1 MYSVRATNKKGG
13 FFLATIADPK
23 EADAKHEFLWNE
35 RDTEGNLKWGMVSTT
50 KITEPWAMKEAV

>member
-1 MYSVRATNKKGG
+1 MYSVRATNKKWI
-13 FFLATIADPK
+13 FLATIADPK

-35 RDTEGNLKWGMVSTT
+35 RDAEGNLKWGMVSTT